1 MDDCRNYYSINKGGK
16 EKLMTGQIQFITA
29 MVMIGLFSIALIG
42 FGIGFAVDNNS
53 PVSIVDDP
61 EISVLFTETKGNIS
75 NFATDS
81 QSQYSSIIETTIA
94 PGSQTPQSVGSFA
107 ITPVNA
113 LGVVKN
119 IVGVGYIKIFG
130 TGSGFGIFFTSFISL
145 LVFILGLYL
154 YKTLRGLPD

>member
-1 MDDCRNYYSINKGGK
+1 M
-16 EKLMTGQIQFITA
+16 GQIQIVSSLVF
-29 MVMIGLFSIALIG
+29 IGLFAIALIG
-42 FGIGFAVDNNS
+42 FGIGFGVDNNS
-53 PVSIVDDP
+53 PIDISDDP
-61 EISVLFTETKGNIS
+61 EISVLFVESKGNVS

-113 LGVVKN
+113 LSVVKN
-119 IVGVGYIKIFG
+119 IAGVGYVKIFG
-130 TGSGFGIFFTSFISL
+130 TGAGFGIFFTSFIAL